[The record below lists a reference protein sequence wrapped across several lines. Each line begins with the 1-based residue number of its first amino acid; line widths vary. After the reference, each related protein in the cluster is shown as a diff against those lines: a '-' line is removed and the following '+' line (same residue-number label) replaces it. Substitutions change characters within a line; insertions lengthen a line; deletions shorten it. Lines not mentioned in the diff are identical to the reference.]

1 MDNSTT
7 FRTHNSKIWLCSLLS
22 YFMNIK
28 TIDDNIEVLRVT
40 LCSQPNFS
48 PYKLFRYLDKKT
60 KEFILLNDLIKFLK
74 EMNIPFEEKYLRI
87 FIHNFDKD
95 GDFCLNLNEF
105 LGLILPKKNI
115 SLAKKISTNINCDY
129 SNDIICLNEKNI
141 FGKLICEELELIKNC
156 IKTAKACKEMFGF
169 TLYEAFILIA
179 GNSKYICEKNLCNF
193 LQKNNVMLNSND
205 MHQLMFRLDADND
218 GKISFEEFKEIFFPI
233 KEDEIVYKINENN
246 TNEKLSTDYNYLKN
260 MKEKKEQVKK
270 TNETNKNNN
279 LVDFTF
285 AKNSNRNSKISIKNK
300 IEYAKS
306 LKKLMNYQYDDDLIR
321 NKENKP
327 NNTDINNNNSNNRE
341 QSLYERT
348 KYLMENKRPNLFNA
362 KIIPKIKLP
371 TQPPTPCHESE
382 KIELTSKKYQFELQ
396 SNPMLIKKKNNPNI
410 SSPKS
415 PKLIKNQRSNR
426 YQSPKTKHTKSPLHY
441 DYSTYSDEDG
451 DEFFKQKKLN
461 ENKNKIN
468 ITEQRVRNTNEKK
481 HCKIFGGIDN
491 KTEVK
496 NNFEK
501 MFSEDELANKKKIIN
516 INDIN
521 KDIKIRKFN
530 FISNDNNE
538 NDIKMANFD
547 DIRKKKFKMNFKY
560 EK

>member
-193 LQKNNVMLNSND
+193 LQKNNIDISTND

-233 KEDEIVYKINENN
+233 KGEESSYNN
-246 TNEKLSTDYNYLKN
+246 I
-260 MKEKKEQVKK
+260 
-270 TNETNKNNN
+270 KNNN
-279 LVDFTF
+279 IDIGKNDLDLSYLEKEKENKEKIEENKITNLVNFTF
-285 AKNSNRNSKISIKNK
+285 AKKTNNTPQSSFKTNENYMKHFNK
-300 IEYAKS
+300 LI
-306 LKKLMNYQYDDDLIR
+306 NFNYDDDLIKKEENIQIQNNINL
-321 NKENKP
+321 NKDSQKISIYSRTKNLVANK
-327 NNTDINNNNSNNRE
+327 NNNI
-341 QSLYERT
+341 
-348 KYLMENKRPNLFNA
+348 NLFKS
-362 KIIPKIKLP
+362 KIPPKITIP
-371 TQPPTPCHESE
+371 TQSPIPVPIQDVFTQIRPPTP
-382 KIELTSKKYQFELQ
+382 KKYQFVYE
-396 SNPMLIKKKNNPNI
+396 SNPLLIKKNFNQNVINTPY
-410 SSPKS
+410 SPKRINIHHT
-415 PKLIKNQRSNR
+415 PG

-451 DEFFKQKKLN
+451 DEYFRQKQLR
-461 ENKNKIN
+461 ENKSSYTDK
-468 ITEQRVRNTNEKK
+468 RVRNVKENKYS
-481 HCKIFGGIDN
+481 KIFGGLEYKSEI
-491 KTEVK
+491 K
-496 NNFEK
+496 NNLEK
-501 MFSEDELANKKKIIN
+501 MFLEEDKNKF
-516 INDIN
+516 DIN
-521 KDIKIRKFN
+521 EINKEIKKRKFN
-530 FISNDNNE
+530 FISNDNEE
-538 NDIKMANFD
+538 NDIKMTNFD
-547 DIRKKKFKMNFKY
+547 DLVRKKYKDEKY
-560 EK
+560 I

>member
-1 MDNSTT
+1 MDNSPT

-22 YFMNIK
+22 YFLNIK
-28 TIDDNIEVLRVT
+28 TIDDNIELIRVT

-48 PYKLFRYLDKKT
+48 PYKLFHFLDIKT

-74 EMNIPFEEKYLRI
+74 EMNIPFDEKYLRI

-115 SLAKKISTNINCDY
+115 SLAKKVSTNIKYDNTDDIIY
-129 SNDIICLNEKNI
+129 SNVKNI

-156 IKTAKACKEMFGF
+156 IRTAKACKEIIGF
-169 TLYEAFILIA
+169 TLYEAFLLIA
-179 GNSKYICEKNLCNF
+179 GNSKYICEKNLCIF

-233 KEDEIVYKINENN
+233 KEEEIIYKINENN
-246 TNEKLSTDYNYLKN
+246 DNGKINNDYNYLKN
-260 MKEKKEQVKK
+260 MKEKKEQVKE
-270 TNETNKNNN
+270 NVETNKTNN

-285 AKNSNRNSKISIKNK
+285 AKNSNRNLKMSIKTK
-300 IEYAKS
+300 IDYAKS

-327 NNTDINNNNSNNRE
+327 NNTDINNNNLE

-348 KYLMENKRPNLFNA
+348 RYLMENKVPNLFNT
-362 KIIPKIKLP
+362 KIPQKIKPP

-382 KIELTSKKYQFELQ
+382 KYSPSLKKYQIEFQ
-396 SNPMLIKKKNNPNI
+396 SNPMFIKKKNNPNI

-415 PKLIKNQRSNR
+415 PKIVKNQRSNR

-451 DEFFKQKKLN
+451 DEYFKQKQLN

-468 ITEQRVRNTNEKK
+468 NTNQRVKNLNEKK
-481 HCKIFGGIDN
+481 ECKIFGGIDYKN
-491 KTEVK
+491 EIK
-496 NNFEK
+496 NNLEK
-501 MFSEDELANKKKIIN
+501 MFLEDEQGNKKKVID

-530 FISNDNNE
+530 FISNENDE

-547 DIRKKKFKMNFKY
+547 DIRKKKFKMNFDY

>member
-1 MDNSTT
+1 MDDLTT

-28 TIDDNIEVLRVT
+28 TIDDNIEVLRVH
-40 LCSQPNFS
+40 LCSHPNFS
-48 PYKLFRYLDKKT
+48 PYKLFHFLDKSS

-74 EMNIPFEEKYLRI
+74 EMDIPFEEKYLRI

-95 GDFCLNLNEF
+95 GDFCLNMNEF
-105 LGLILPKKNI
+105 LGLILPKKNKEF
-115 SLAKKISTNINCDY
+115 AKKVS
-129 SNDIICLNEKNI
+129 SNLNPDRAEDIICSDIKKI

-156 IKTAKACKEMFGF
+156 IKTAKYCKESVGF
-169 TLYEAFILIA
+169 TLYEAFLLIA

-233 KEDEIVYKINENN
+233 KEEETIYKIKENGSN
-246 TNEKLSTDYNYLKN
+246 GIINNDCNYLKN
-260 MKEKKEQVKK
+260 IKEEKEQTKEKV
-270 TNETNKNNN
+270 ETNKINS
-279 LVDFTF
+279 VEFTF
-285 AKNSNRNSKISIKNK
+285 GKSSHRNSKISIKTK
-300 IEYAKS
+300 SDYANN

-327 NNTDINNNNSNNRE
+327 ANTDIINTNRE

-348 KYLMENKRPNLFNA
+348 KYLMENKRQSLFNA
-362 KIIPKIKLP
+362 KMPPKIKLP
-371 TQPPTPCHESE
+371 TQPPTPSHESV
-382 KIELTSKKYQFELQ
+382 KCTPVSKKYQLEYS
-396 SNPMLIKKKNNPNI
+396 SNPMFIKKNNNNNPNI
-410 SSPKS
+410 SSPIS
-415 PKLIKNQRSNR
+415 PRIVKNQRSNR

-451 DEFFKQKKLN
+451 DEYFKQKKLK
-461 ENKNKIN
+461 ENNNN
-468 ITEQRVRNTNEKK
+468 IEQKVNNINEKK
-481 HCKIFGGIDN
+481 QSKIFGGIEYKN
-491 KTEVK
+491 EIK

-501 MFSEDELANKKKIIN
+501 MFLEDEKGNNKKVFD
-516 INDIN
+516 INDIS
-521 KDIKIRKFN
+521 KDFKIRKFD
-530 FISNDNNE
+530 FISNESNE
-538 NDIKMANFD
+538 NDIKMINFD
-547 DIRKKKFKMNFKY
+547 DIRKKNLKMNFKY